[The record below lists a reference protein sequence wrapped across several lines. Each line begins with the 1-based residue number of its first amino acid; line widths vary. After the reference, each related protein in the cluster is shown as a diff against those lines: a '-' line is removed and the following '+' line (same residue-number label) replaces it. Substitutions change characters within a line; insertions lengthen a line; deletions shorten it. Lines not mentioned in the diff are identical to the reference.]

1 MDTTS
6 KSELKIL
13 ILEDE
18 PADAKLVE
26 GTLREAGL
34 KFVAQRVTTR
44 QGFAEALDWFK
55 PDIVLSDYKP
65 PDVDIRPVLELV
77 RKKEPRL
84 PVIVVAGEVE
94 EAATDLIKAGATD
107 YVPKDHLARLPSAV
121 QRAIIEAEKLHER
134 AQAEQTLRE
143 SEEQFRAMSTAAKDA
158 MITVDDLGR
167 IVFWNDAASRTFGY
181 TAPEAIGQDLH
192 LLLVPARYLDAS
204 RAAWPQFAKDGK
216 GAVIG
221 QVTELA
227 ARRKDGTEFPIELS
241 LSAVKL
247 KGHWHA
253 LGIVRDISERK
264 RAEVAR
270 RKSEASLLEAA
281 LQARRLIEVSL
292 DPLVTIG
299 PDGKITDVN
308 EATVLATGATR
319 QALIGSDFATYVT
332 EPEKARAGY
341 LEVYAKGFV
350 KDYPLA
356 IRHVSGKITDVL
368 YNATVYRD
376 DKGEVVGVFGAA
388 RDVTE
393 RKRVEKEREQ
403 YLKFFSLSTESMAIA
418 DPFGSFKQVNPAFS
432 AMTGYTA
439 SELIS
444 RPFMDFI
451 VPEDRK
457 RTADEMK
464 RQVSARPTL
473 NFKNR
478 YVRKDG
484 AVIDLSWRA
493 YFDKTDGITYAVARD
508 ITERKRAEAQIIE
521 YSEHLEELVSQR
533 TAELT
538 KSNQALEAANQGLE
552 SFSYSVSHD
561 LRAPLR
567 AIDGFSRILLEDE
580 FDKLD
585 AEGQR
590 LLNVV
595 CDNAV
600 KMGRL
605 IDDILA
611 FSRSTRGEMN
621 VAPIDMDE
629 SVRSVIKELEPVLAG
644 RKVTFDIKPLAAVQ
658 GDGAMIKRVWTNL
671 IDNAVKFTA
680 LKPEAVIEIGST
692 VGDKETIYY
701 VKDNGAG
708 FDMQYVGKLFGVFQ
722 RLHGTEFAGTGIGL
736 AIVKRIIA
744 KHGGRMWAEGKVN
757 EGATFYFTLP
767 VLEETDI

>member
-1 MDTTS
+1 
-6 KSELKIL
+6 
-13 ILEDE
+13 
-18 PADAKLVE
+18 
-26 GTLREAGL
+26 
-34 KFVAQRVTTR
+34 
-44 QGFAEALDWFK
+44 
-55 PDIVLSDYKP
+55 
-65 PDVDIRPVLELV
+65 
-77 RKKEPRL
+77 
-84 PVIVVAGEVE
+84 
-94 EAATDLIKAGATD
+94 
-107 YVPKDHLARLPSAV
+107 
-121 QRAIIEAEKLHER
+121 
-134 AQAEQTLRE
+134 
-143 SEEQFRAMSTAAKDA
+143 
-158 MITVDDLGR
+158 
-167 IVFWNDAASRTFGY
+167 
-181 TAPEAIGQDLH
+181 
-192 LLLVPARYLDAS
+192 
-204 RAAWPQFAKDGK
+204 
-216 GAVIG
+216 
-221 QVTELA
+221 
-227 ARRKDGTEFPIELS
+227 
-241 LSAVKL
+241 
-247 KGHWHA
+247 
-253 LGIVRDISERK
+253 
-264 RAEVAR
+264 
-270 RKSEASLLEAA
+270 
-281 LQARRLIEVSL
+281 
-292 DPLVTIG
+292 
-299 PDGKITDVN
+299 
-308 EATVLATGATR
+308 
-319 QALIGSDFATYVT
+319 
-332 EPEKARAGY
+332 
-341 LEVYAKGFV
+341 
-350 KDYPLA
+350 
-356 IRHVSGKITDVL
+356 
-368 YNATVYRD
+368 
-376 DKGEVVGVFGAA
+376 
-388 RDVTE
+388 
-393 RKRVEKEREQ
+393 
-403 YLKFFSLSTESMAIA
+403 
-418 DPFGSFKQVNPAFS
+418 
-432 AMTGYTA
+432 
-439 SELIS
+439 
-444 RPFMDFI
+444 
-451 VPEDRK
+451 
-457 RTADEMK
+457 MK